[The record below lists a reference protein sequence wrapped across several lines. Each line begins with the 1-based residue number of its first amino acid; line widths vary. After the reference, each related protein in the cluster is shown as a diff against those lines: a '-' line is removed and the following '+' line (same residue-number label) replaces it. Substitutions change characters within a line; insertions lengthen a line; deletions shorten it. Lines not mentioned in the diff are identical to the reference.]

1 VALVFAS
8 HLCEM
13 CAMCCKKRK
22 SNLDLASKR
31 LSLDWR
37 LSLSDVHL
45 GEYPSDF
52 THKLKIL
59 SDVQHGENL
68 DLKVP
73 V

>member
-1 VALVFAS
+1 
-8 HLCEM
+8 M
-13 CAMCCKKRK
+13 CAKCCKKSK

-31 LSLDWR
+31 LSLR
-37 LSLSDVHL
+37 LEVELADVQQ

-59 SDVQHGENL
+59 SDVQHRENL